1 LGAKYPAP
9 PIINEQTNRL
19 QSLKRFALTA
29 KKGLNLQL
37 RQPFNLQ
44 NYILFKSGSRKVVLQ
59 TRIFFWST
67 TFLDPEKKSEFAE
80 PFFSNLKKM

>member
-1 LGAKYPAP
+1 MS
-9 PIINEQTNRL
+9 IINEQTNRL

-29 KKGLNLQL
+29 KKKGLNLQL

-44 NYILFKSGSRKVVLQ
+44 NYKLFKSGSRKVVLQ